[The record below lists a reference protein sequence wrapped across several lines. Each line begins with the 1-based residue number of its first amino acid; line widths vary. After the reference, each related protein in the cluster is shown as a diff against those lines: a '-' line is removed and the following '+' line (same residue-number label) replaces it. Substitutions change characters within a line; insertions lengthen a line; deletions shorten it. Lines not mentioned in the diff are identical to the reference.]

1 VANRLYRS
9 TTAAVRQRFQLHRWR
24 PTKWPNDRHIKHA
37 ARPIIDHPDAQG
49 KIERWHQTL
58 KNRIL
63 LENYFLPGDLEK
75 PVEFVQLGVVTD
87 ATGESPRVPMA
98 AGAVCPRS
106 AGLGLAERVGGDR
119 DRSSGRGS
127 GARRVPS

>member
-1 VANRLYRS
+1 LIKAADAFKNK
-9 TTAAVRQRFQLHRWR
+9 TTAQTSCGKPTLPIDHGGCPRFQLHRWR
-24 PTKWPNDRHIKHA
+24 PAKWLNDRHIKHA
-37 ARPIIDHPDAQG
+37 ARPDHRSSDAHG
-49 KIERWHQTL
+49 KIKHWHQTL

-106 AGLGLAERVGGDR
+106 AGLGLAERVGG
-119 DRSSGRGS
+119 
-127 GARRVPS
+127 